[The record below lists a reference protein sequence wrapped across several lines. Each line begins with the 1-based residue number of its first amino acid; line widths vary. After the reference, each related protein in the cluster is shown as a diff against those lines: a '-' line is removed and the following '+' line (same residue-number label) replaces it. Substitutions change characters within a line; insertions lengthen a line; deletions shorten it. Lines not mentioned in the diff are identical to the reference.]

1 MKYLNKRKFPR
12 GIKRLHAGSQLL
24 LHIGSTL
31 EKGTRVTRGDYPAP
45 VCLKDTTAKR
55 RKALGRICRTT
66 NVIKEFLK
74 RHTPAATQLNSRRKK
89 HEASRVKQ
97 ALIGLS
103 FPILASLRSRT
114 KSAVTADRVPERH
127 ISSQL
132 VGCSELVGLT
142 N

>member
-66 NVIKEFLK
+66 NVIKEFLNH
-74 RHTPAATQLNSRRKK
+74 HTPAATQLNSRRKK
-89 HEASRVKQ
+89 HEASLVKQ

-103 FPILASLRSRT
+103 FPEIMTGEKGNNEVGRA
-114 KSAVTADRVPERH
+114 P
-127 ISSQL
+127 L
-132 VGCSELVGLT
+132 VCLKVNVYVQPT
-142 N
+142 

>member
-55 RKALGRICRTT
+55 RKLHKTMGSDSKKARIH
-66 NVIKEFLK
+66 NVKFQEVDK
-74 RHTPAATQLNSRRKK
+74 LN
-89 HEASRVKQ
+89 
-97 ALIGLS
+97 L
-103 FPILASLRSRT
+103 
-114 KSAVTADRVPERH
+114 VPT
-127 ISSQL
+127 
-132 VGCSELVGLT
+132 VP
-142 N
+142 